1 MITTPQGGTR
11 AYTVRCS
18 SCGTPAGYP
27 AYRCALDGAPLAVDA
42 APLGRG
48 QRLTDPDFSG
58 VWRHR
63 VVLPE
68 TRHAVTLGEGR
79 TPLLAS
85 DLQPTANRDS
95 RLLLK
100 LESLNPTLSF
110 KDRAMALGSSI
121 ALDLDLEGLL
131 LASTGNAAVSAA
143 AYAARAGLACR
154 VVVGSGSGASRKL
167 EIAREH
173 GADVVVVDGDY
184 STAYERATAGEQDGF
199 LNVTTTH
206 RNPLLAEAYRGL
218 AVELVEQ
225 LGKAPAVV
233 VVPIGAGPLAVGVWR
248 GFTDLL
254 AAGQLSEAELPR
266 VVGVQA
272 AACSPL
278 ARAWGKEDPL
288 ASLTEPFAAS
298 PTSAGAI
305 ADALRGYELEGLLT
319 LDAIAASGG
328 TVVAVDEAAIDAAVR
343 NLAREGVSVE
353 PAAATGLAAVETH
366 QLAESGENV
375 VLLLTGHGAKEPST

>member
-1 MITTPQGGTR
+1 MIVTPQGGTR
-11 AYTVRCS
+11 PYTVRCS
-18 SCGTPAGYP
+18 SCGTPAAYP
-27 AYRCALDGAPLAVDA
+27 AYRCASDGGPLTVDA
-42 APLGRG
+42 APLAAGT
-48 QRLTDPDFSG
+48 RLMDPSQSG

-63 VVLPE
+63 KVLPQ
-68 TRHAVTLGEGR
+68 TTHAITLGEGG
-79 TPLLAS
+79 TPLLTTE
-85 DLQPTANRDS
+85 LQPAANRES

-110 KDRAMALGSSI
+110 KDRAMALGSSV
-121 ALDLDLEGLL
+121 ALDLGLEGLL

-143 AYAARAGLACR
+143 AYAARAGLSCR

-173 GADVVVVDGDY
+173 GADVIVVDGDY
-184 STAYERATAGEQDGF
+184 STAYERVTADELDGF

-218 AVELVEQ
+218 AIELVEQ
-225 LGKAPAVV
+225 LGSAPALV

-254 AAGQLSEAELPR
+254 AAGHLGESELPR

-278 ARAWGKEDPL
+278 ARAWGQGDPL
-288 ASLTEPFAAS
+288 GSLTQPVEAG

-305 ADALRGYELEGLLT
+305 ADALRGYEREGLLT
-319 LDAIAASGG
+319 LDAIRASGG
-328 TVVAVDEAAIDAAVR
+328 SVVAVDETAIVAAVQS
-343 NLAREGVSVE
+343 LAREGVSVE
-353 PAAATGLAAVETH
+353 PAAATALAAVESHRLT
-366 QLAESGENV
+366 QDGEDV
-375 VLLLTGHGAKEPST
+375 VLLLTGHGAKEAGK

>member
-1 MITTPQGGTR
+1 MITTSQGGTR

-18 SCGTPAGYP
+18 SCGTPTDYP
-27 AYRCALDGAPLAVDA
+27 AYRCTLDAAPLVVDA
-42 APLGRG
+42 APLGHG
-48 QRLTDPDFSG
+48 QGLTDPESSG

-68 TRHAVTLGEGR
+68 TRNATTLGEGG
-79 TPLLAS
+79 TPLLACE
-85 DLQPTANRDS
+85 LQPTENRES
-95 RLLLK
+95 RLFLK

-121 ALDLDLEGLL
+121 ALDLGLEGLL

-184 STAYERATAGEQDGF
+184 STAYERATADEQDGF

-225 LGKAPAVV
+225 LGKAPEVV
-233 VVPIGAGPLAVGVWR
+233 VIPIGAGPLAVGVWR

-278 ARAWGKEDPL
+278 ARAWGEKDPL
-288 ASLTEPFAAS
+288 AVLIEPLAAG

-319 LDAIAASGG
+319 LDAISASGG
-328 TVVAVDEAAIDAAVR
+328 TVVAVDETAIDTAVR

-353 PAAATGLAAVETH
+353 PAAATALAAVESH
-366 QLAESGENV
+366 RLSESGEDV
-375 VLLLTGHGAKEPST
+375 VLLLTGHGAKEASA